1 MKLEKS
7 KIYTT
12 DAFVKNIYEIVQK
25 KMVEVF
31 NILDYSIPDKKI
43 MEIKDIEFDVI
54 AKTKWGGCEGIYTDV
69 YIDGNIG
76 SNNGIENLHVMT
88 LKTLYEDD
96 EHFRKM
102 TSIGAEFQIEARH
115 FIEKNRKELIRTGYG
130 VGRMD
135 ENMEY
140 SGVWITRSKD
150 SAKSLYNMLA
160 DKEGRKK
167 VIIDLYEMTEIDP
180 DKI

>member
-1 MKLEKS
+1 
-7 KIYTT
+7 
-12 DAFVKNIYEIVQK
+12 
-25 KMVEVF
+25 
-31 NILDYSIPDKKI
+31 
-43 MEIKDIEFDVI
+43 
-54 AKTKWGGCEGIYTDV
+54 
-69 YIDGNIG
+69 
-76 SNNGIENLHVMT
+76 MT

-96 EHFRKM
+96 EYFRKM

-150 SAKSLYNMLA
+150 SAKSLYNTLA

>member
-1 MKLEKS
+1 
-7 KIYTT
+7 
-12 DAFVKNIYEIVQK
+12 
-25 KMVEVF
+25 
-31 NILDYSIPDKKI
+31 
-43 MEIKDIEFDVI
+43 
-54 AKTKWGGCEGIYTDV
+54 
-69 YIDGNIG
+69 
-76 SNNGIENLHVMT
+76 
-88 LKTLYEDD
+88 
-96 EHFRKM
+96 M

-115 FIEKNRKELIRTGYG
+115 FIEKNRKELIRIGYG